1 MVVIK
6 ATNLEFMKELCE
18 TSVFILKYDLC
29 PIELI
34 LRETY
39 SPVKLLIIKQSSM
52 TNNYH

>member
-6 ATNLEFMKELCE
+6 ATNLEFVKELCE

-39 SPVKLLIIKQSSM
+39 STLKLKALDHKTEQ
-52 TNNYH
+52 HD